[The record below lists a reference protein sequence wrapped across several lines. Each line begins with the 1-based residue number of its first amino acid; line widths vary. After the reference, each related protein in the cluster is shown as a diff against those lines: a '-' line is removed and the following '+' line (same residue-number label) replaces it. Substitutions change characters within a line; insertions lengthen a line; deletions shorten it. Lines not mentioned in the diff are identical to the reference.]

1 MDKIIIFVHKKNL
14 LNQPTDANHLGRN
27 VSGIIDQGEIVTE
40 LAPIMK
46 RECPRLPPTPD
57 NTINWFL
64 DRVKLNLHVV
74 ICFSPIGETF
84 RIRSLKFPALVSGC
98 TIDW

>member
-1 MDKIIIFVHKKNL
+1 
-14 LNQPTDANHLGRN
+14 
-27 VSGIIDQGEIVTE
+27 
-40 LAPIMK
+40 MK
-46 RECPRLPPTPD
+46 RECPRLPPTPE

-84 RIRSLKFPALVSGC
+84 QIRSLKFPALVSGC
-98 TIDW
+98 TIDWYFAFERCLEITLNINQVSALAKGSFGQCCLPLYDVLPHEVLN

>member
-1 MDKIIIFVHKKNL
+1 MIISLFL
-14 LNQPTDANHLGRN
+14 SN
-27 VSGIIDQGEIVTE
+27 VPRHQGEIVTE

-46 RECPRLPPTPD
+46 RECPRLPPTPE

-84 RIRSLKFPALVSGC
+84 QIRSLKFPALVSGC
-98 TIDW
+98 TIDWYFAF